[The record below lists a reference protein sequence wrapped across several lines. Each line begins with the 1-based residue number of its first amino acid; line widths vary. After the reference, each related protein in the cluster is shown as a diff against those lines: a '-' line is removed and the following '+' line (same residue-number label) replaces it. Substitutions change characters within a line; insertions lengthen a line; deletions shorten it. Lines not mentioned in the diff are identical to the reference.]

1 MSTQF
6 LPSTVISLIGELL
19 EIATTLG
26 RLIKMIAKLEAELGK
41 LQGVTISSRLSQ
53 TLTYHTSGGLPQD
66 KVISQFHEQNR
77 LYLEDIAKK
86 FQLNEDLIVLKASL
100 HERNSTLGIDLI
112 QARLVCMKQLK
123 TEYSSLRDSLT
134 ANRVETVPL
143 EKLTPKHLLDK
154 DAEARVASTKTGSSS
169 SYGGSQVVNLSLK
182 ISLADIDEIERII
195 DDLNSAITE
204 KEDERDAINTRSKVR
219 VKLHPVTLKL
229 LGLKPVIQ
237 KPSSVSSNI
246 EINP

>member
-1 MSTQF
+1 MSTLF
-6 LPSTVISLIGELL
+6 LPSTVISFIGEVV

-41 LQGVTISSRLSQ
+41 LQGVTISSKLSQ
-53 TLTYHTSGGLPQD
+53 TLTYYTSGGLPQD

-154 DAEARVASTKTGSSS
+154 DAEARVASTKNGSS

-195 DDLNSAITE
+195 DDLNSSITE

-237 KPSSVSSNI
+237 KLSSVLSNV

>member
-6 LPSTVISLIGELL
+6 LPLTVYSIIREVE

-41 LQGVTISSRLSQ
+41 LQGVSISSRLSQ
-53 TLTYHTSGGLPQD
+53 NLTYYTSGGLPHE

-86 FQLNEDLIVLKASL
+86 FQLNEDLIVLKATL

-123 TEYSSLRDSLT
+123 TEYSSLLDSLT

-143 EKLTPKHLLDK
+143 EKLTPKHLSDK

-169 SYGGSQVVNLSLK
+169 YGSSQVVNLSLK
-182 ISLADIDEIERII
+182 ISLADVDEIERII

-204 KEDERDAINTRSKVR
+204 KEDERDAINTRSKIR

-237 KPSSVSSNI
+237 KPSSLPTNV